1 MEARIEFQDR
11 GEDTSRIGA
20 LSDSIF
26 GVALTL
32 LVLDLR
38 LPEPAA
44 GVPLARTMLL
54 MWPKFWS
61 YGLTFAVLGAF
72 WISHHRMLH
81 LVARYNRPLLG
92 LNLLVLS
99 LIALVPLP
107 TSLLSHFSLSHT
119 DAQTAWTM
127 YSVNLA
133 LIGLSLFWV
142 WRYALANDLVKERVS
157 LRLASY
163 MGVRTLVVP
172 AMFFLS
178 IVLSFASLLLAFVSP
193 ILIPPVM
200 AVVQRSYVH

>member
-157 LRLASY
+157 LRLAS
-163 MGVRTLVVP
+163 VP
-172 AMFFLS
+172 S
-178 IVLSFASLLLAFVSP
+178 RKSC
-193 ILIPPVM
+193 
-200 AVVQRSYVH
+200 